1 MSCKPHPSIPN
12 WGTKQPS
19 QCPALWVSQSPL
31 QPRGQRGSRAFLL
44 NQTGKH
50 NPSLLFSANF
60 IGKDPFSSCPSKF
73 PDAQMHRQWGLSQWF
88 CPRAQRPSRHRPGHG
103 MWLVGLT
110 DTETR
115 LRQCWKEALS
125 WVLGPIHDFAYS
137 EKSIFHYFPQSQT
150 PWKVDSHSNISF

>member
-50 NPSLLFSANF
+50 NPSLLFSATF

-73 PDAQMHRQWGLSQWF
+73 PRCTDSGVYHSKVILPKSTEAEQAPPWPWNVAGGFDRHGNQAEAVLEGSTVLSL
-88 CPRAQRPSRHRPGHG
+88 RAN
-103 MWLVGLT
+103 T
-110 DTETR
+110 
-115 LRQCWKEALS
+115 
-125 WVLGPIHDFAYS
+125 
-137 EKSIFHYFPQSQT
+137 
-150 PWKVDSHSNISF
+150 